1 MEEIGN
7 SQNGEDPSGSSPFF
21 WTDEVLMEGQLVQQL
36 VNGLLIGFM
45 YSLIA
50 IGLTLIW
57 GVMNIVNFAHGD
69 FLMLG
74 MFTSFWLY
82 TLYGLD
88 PLFSIP
94 ICTVLLFVL
103 GVLIYRFIVSKVM
116 RGPVLAQLVVTF
128 GVSIFLAN
136 LAVFLW
142 TPDFRLIEKPL
153 LRGTWEIGQIELS
166 IPKLMASIGSVLTS
180 IFVFWFLKK
189 TRIGKAILATEM
201 DREAALLMGINTER
215 INSISFA
222 IGSSLVGI
230 AGAFLSTYY
239 YIYPQVGG
247 VFGTIAFAIVALG
260 GFGSIEGAFLAGI
273 LVGLVQTLGG
283 YFFDPA
289 YKYAIVFLIYLI
301 TVWIRPRG
309 LLGW

>member
-1 MEEIGN
+1 
-7 SQNGEDPSGSSPFF
+7 
-21 WTDEVLMEGQLVQQL
+21 
-36 VNGLLIGFM
+36 
-45 YSLIA
+45 
-50 IGLTLIW
+50 
-57 GVMNIVNFAHGD
+57 MNIVNFAHGD

-103 GVLIYRFIVSKVM
+103 GMLIYRFIVSKVM
-116 RGPVLAQLVVTF
+116 KGPMLAQLVVTF
-128 GVSIFLAN
+128 GVAIFLSN

-153 LRGTWEIGQIELS
+153 LHGTWELGEIKLS
-166 IPKLMASIGSVLTS
+166 IPKFVASIGSVLTS
-180 IFVFWFLKK
+180 VFVFWFLKK
-189 TRIGKAILATEM
+189 TKIGKAILATEM

-222 IGSSLVGI
+222 MGSALVGI

-247 VFGTIAFAIVALG
+247 LFGTIAFAIVALG
-260 GFGSIEGAFLAGI
+260 GFGSIEGAFIAGI

-301 TVWIRPRG
+301 TVWIRPQG

>member
-1 MEEIGN
+1 VPE
-7 SQNGEDPSGSSPFF
+7 
-21 WTDEVLMEGQLVQQL
+21 QLLQQI

-45 YSLIA
+45 YALIA
-50 IGLTLIW
+50 IGLTMIW

-94 ICTVLLFVL
+94 ICTALLFVVGL
-103 GVLIYRFIVSKVM
+103 LIYRFIVSKVM
-116 RGPVLAQLVVTF
+116 RGPMLAQLVVTF
-128 GVSIFLAN
+128 GVSIFIAN
-136 LAVFLW
+136 LAVYLW
-142 TPDFRLIEKPL
+142 TPDFRLISKPL
-153 LRGTWEIGQIELS
+153 LSGTWEIGSILLS
-166 IPKLMASIGSVLTS
+166 IPKTVASIGSIVTS
-180 IFVFWFLKK
+180 FFLFLFLKK
-189 TRIGKAILATEM
+189 TKTGKAILATEM

-215 INSISFA
+215 INSLSFGMGA
-222 IGSSLVGI
+222 ALVGI
-230 AGAFLSTYY
+230 AGAFLSMYY

-247 VFGTIAFAIVALG
+247 LFSLIAFVVVALG
-260 GFGSIEGAFLAGI
+260 GFGSIEGAFIAGI

-283 YFFDPA
+283 FFFDPS
-289 YKYAIVFLIYLI
+289 YKYAIVFLIYLV
-301 TVWIRPRG
+301 TVWIRPQG

>member
-1 MEEIGN
+1 MP
-7 SQNGEDPSGSSPFF
+7 D
-21 WTDEVLMEGQLVQQL
+21 QLVQQI
-36 VNGLLIGFM
+36 VNGLLIGFI

-82 TLYGLD
+82 TLYGVD

-94 ICTVLLFVL
+94 VCTVLLFIL
-103 GVLIYRFIVSKVM
+103 GLLIYRYIVSKVM
-116 RGPVLAQLVVTF
+116 KGPMLAQLVVTF

-153 LRGTWEIGQIELS
+153 LHGTWDIGDIKLS
-166 IPKLMASIGSVLTS
+166 IPKFVSTIGSVIVSL
-180 IFVFWFLKK
+180 FVFLFLKRTK
-189 TRIGKAILATEM
+189 TGKAILATEM

-222 IGSSLVGI
+222 LGSALVGI

-247 VFGTIAFAIVALG
+247 TFGLIAFCVVALG
-260 GFGSIEGAFLAGI
+260 GFGSIEGAFIAGI
-273 LVGLVQTLGG
+273 IVGLAQTLGG
-283 YFFDPA
+283 FFIDPA

-301 TVWIRPRG
+301 TVWIRPQG

>member
-1 MEEIGN
+1 LTE
-7 SQNGEDPSGSSPFF
+7 
-21 WTDEVLMEGQLVQQL
+21 QLLQQI

-45 YSLIA
+45 YALIA

-69 FLMLG
+69 FLMVG

-94 ICTVLLFVL
+94 ICAVLLFVMGL
-103 GVLIYRFIVSKVM
+103 LIYRFVVSKVM
-116 RGPVLAQLVVTF
+116 SGPMLAQLVVTF
-128 GVSIFLAN
+128 GVSIFIAN
-136 LAVFLW
+136 LAVYLW
-142 TPDFRLIEKPL
+142 TPDFRLISKPL
-153 LRGTWEIGQIELS
+153 LSGTWDLGTVQLS
-166 IPKLMASIGSVLTS
+166 IPKTVASIGSIITS
-180 IFVFWFLKK
+180 LFMFLFLKK
-189 TRIGKAILATEM
+189 TKTGKAVLATEM

-215 INSISFA
+215 INSLSFGMGA
-222 IGSSLVGI
+222 ALVGI

-260 GFGSIEGAFLAGI
+260 GFGSIEGAFIAGI

-283 YFFDPA
+283 FFFDPA
-289 YKYAIVFLIYLI
+289 YKYALVFMIYLI
-301 TVWIRPRG
+301 TVWIRPQG
-309 LLGW
+309 LMGW